1 MAKAKK
7 AFAFFL
13 ALAMFTCS
21 FLSVS
26 AQITTN
32 TPENPLVCYDNTSTI
47 QPRLSYFE
55 EVFCGVSLKNG
66 NVVGTGDYTSFANGI
81 DVTFIIAIEKKS
93 GSNWTQVHS
102 TTRTY
107 SPGTGGNVLSTTY
120 KNPPSGTYRAAATA
134 IALNSSGNILEVV
147 KVYTAKTVTV

>member
-7 AFAFFL
+7 ATAFFL
-13 ALAMFTCS
+13 ALAMFTFT

-26 AQITTN
+26 AQTIQATEI
-32 TPENPLVCYDNTSTI
+32 PYDYYGSTSDI
-47 QPRLSYFE
+47 QPRFSYFGT
-55 EVFCGVSLKNG
+55 VSVGVSLKNG

-107 SPGTGGNVLSTTY
+107 SPGKGGNILSTTY
-120 KNPPSGTYRAAATA
+120 NNPPSGTYRAAATA
-134 IALNSSGNILEVV
+134 VALNSNGNILEAI
-147 KVYTAKTVTV
+147 KIYSAKTVTV

>member
-1 MAKAKK
+1 MAQAKK

-13 ALAMFTCS
+13 ALAMFTFT
-21 FLSVS
+21 FLNVS
-26 AQITTN
+26 AQTLQTTEE
-32 TPENPLVCYDNTSTI
+32 PFICYGSTEEI
-47 QPRLSYFE
+47 QQRLSYFGT
-55 EVFCGVSLKNG
+55 VSVGVSLKNG

-107 SPGTGGNVLSTTY
+107 SPGKGGNLLSTTY

-134 IALNSSGNILEVV
+134 VALNSNGNILEAI
-147 KVYTAKTVTV
+147 KIYSAKTVTV